1 MTYRPLVNRV
11 GRKGKKA
18 KKIVVMKKLLN
29 DLRSENNFAFGQLY
43 RDNVGKIT
51 AFVTKNQGTV
61 SDAEDLFQ
69 DAMLVLVEKL
79 RQDHFQLTASI
90 NTYVYAI
97 CKNLWYK
104 KLRDRSYQLSLD
116 EVQDVDFLQSIS
128 MAIEDEKGYAERLQ
142 GYLTKI
148 TDHCNRLIHDL
159 FFRQKA
165 MEEIQRTYGYTTRHN
180 AQNQKHKC
188 VEQIRRVKAAEEKQ

>member
-1 MTYRPLVNRV
+1 
-11 GRKGKKA
+11 
-18 KKIVVMKKLLN
+18 MKKLLE
-29 DLRSENNFAFGQLY
+29 DLKSENNFAFGQLY
-43 RDNVGKIT
+43 RDNAGKIT

-90 NTYVYAI
+90 HTYVYAI

-116 EVQDVDFLQSIS
+116 EVQDADFLQAIS

-142 GYLTKI
+142 GYLTQI
-148 TDHCNRLIHDL
+148 TSHCNRLIQDL
-159 FFRQKA
+159 FYRQKA
-165 MEEIQRTYGYTTRHN
+165 MEEIQQTYGYTTRHN

-188 VEQIRRVKAAEEKQ
+188 VEQIRRVKAAEKKK